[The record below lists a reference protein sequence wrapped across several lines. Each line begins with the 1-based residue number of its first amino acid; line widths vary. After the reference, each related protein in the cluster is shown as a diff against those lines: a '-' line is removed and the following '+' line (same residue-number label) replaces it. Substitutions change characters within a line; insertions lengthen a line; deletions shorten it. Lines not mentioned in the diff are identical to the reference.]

1 MSERSDVGVGHGSER
16 SDVGV
21 GHGSERSDVGRRPS
35 EQRCSAGEVDCS
47 AVLADVWVFLDGEC
61 DEQSRRRVQR
71 HLDDC
76 SPCLTEFGIEE
87 QVKSLLSR
95 KCGGEQAPA
104 GLRERL
110 VLTIQQTVIEYVE
123 LPDGSRT
130 E

>member
-1 MSERSDVGVGHGSER
+1 MSERSDSA
-16 SDVGV
+16 
-21 GHGSERSDVGRRPS
+21 
-35 EQRCSAGEVDCS
+35 RCSGNSEVDCS
-47 AVLADVWVFLDGEC
+47 AVLADVWVVLDGEC
-61 DEQSRRRVQR
+61 DEESRRRVQR

-95 KCGGEQAPA
+95 KCGGERAPA

-123 LPDGSRT
+123 IPER
-130 E
+130 